1 MTQTVLSKK
10 PTTGNVSPLTKA
22 NTALYTVALW
32 LLTVT
37 TMQVQQK
44 QDRLKH
50 LRAGPKPED
59 KQNDRGAVTAEY
71 AIVIMAA
78 VAFAGLL
85 VVIMRS
91 GQVQEMLTQLVQNA
105 LNSAG

>member
-1 MTQTVLSKK
+1 
-10 PTTGNVSPLTKA
+10 
-22 NTALYTVALW
+22 
-32 LLTVT
+32 
-37 TMQVQQK
+37 MQVHQQK

-50 LRAGPKPED
+50 LRAGPNPEE
-59 KQNDRGAVTAEY
+59 KHNDRGAVTAEY